1 MSCEGNV
8 VKSTLLSPCV
18 RENEGGRERGLR
30 IPCEQNL
37 KKIIA
42 LHDNIKHYVQG
53 QLWISIDFSGQR
65 SKTLHGS

>member
-1 MSCEGNV
+1 MTCEGNI

-18 RENEGGRERGLR
+18 RENEGGRERGL
-30 IPCEQNL
+30 PCEQNL

-65 SKTLHGS
+65 TLHGS